1 MQIQPPALFRPRPP
15 SFRAIP
21 LHTDATGRLE
31 CESRSTDGII
41 SARGG
46 KTGRRQRDQTS
57 DSRDNDV
64 VPESG
69 YSIVAS

>member
-21 LHTDATGRLE
+21 LHTDATQDDSNA
-31 CESRSTDGII
+31 SRSTDGII